1 MSKKSKRRADVKS
14 SILILLLIAI
24 LLIASTYAW
33 FTANTKVKV
42 NTLDVHVEA
51 KNGLQISTNA
61 VDWKSVISKE
71 DILTKAYD
79 GNVNAIPE
87 TMEPVST
94 IGEVDTSTG
103 YLKMYYGTVTS
114 NETTGNSEI
123 VATQVTETAG
133 GAENTNNKFI
143 AFDLFFKVDADTQL
157 QMTTASCVIPK
168 ADENG
173 TTTDTGLKNAARVAF
188 LKEGTK
194 VAGSG
199 ASVYT
204 ALHGAGNLGVG
215 ETYFWEPNADVHTTK
230 AEETGVS
237 FGIDTGVTPVPYYGV
252 KNAFTTKSAESQDKV
267 LLSDAMTG
275 KDTNN
280 FASVTSS
287 YVTPETMATSKQV
300 FNLTAGITKVR
311 IYMWIEG
318 QDIDCENSASG
329 SDISYNLAFEVV

>member
-1 MSKKSKRRADVKS
+1 MSKKSKRRSDVKS

-33 FTANTKVKV
+33 FTANTKVTV
-42 NTLDVHVEA
+42 SSLDVYVEA

-61 VDWKSVISKE
+61 VDWKSVISND
-71 DILTKAYD
+71 DILTKAYT
-79 GNVNAIPE
+79 GNVNAIPD

-94 IGEVDTSTG
+94 IGEVDTTTG
-103 YLKMYYGTVTS
+103 FLKMYYGTVTS
-114 NETTGNSEI
+114 NEVTGNSEI
-123 VATQVTETAG
+123 IASQVTETAG
-133 GAENTNNKFI
+133 GPDNTNNKFI
-143 AFDLFFKVDADTQL
+143 AFDLFFKVDADTDL
-157 QMTTASCVIPK
+157 QMTTGSNVVPQ
-168 ADENG
+168 ADQD
-173 TTTDTGLKNAARVAF
+173 DTGLKNAARVAF
-188 LKEGTK
+188 LKEGTRA
-194 VAGSG
+194 AGSG

-204 ALHGAGNLGVG
+204 ALHEAGNLGIG
-215 ETYFWEPNADVHTTK
+215 ETYFWEPNADAHTTK

-237 FGIDTGVTPVPYYGV
+237 FGIDTSVTPVPYYGV
-252 KNAFTTKSAESQDKV
+252 KNAFTTKSAESPDKV

-275 KDTNN
+275 ADTNN